1 MAHKPGAI
9 ALAALSVGF
18 ALASCASQPNS
29 STSPLAMQKEI
40 QPAVLTEPAEPG
52 GKRLSAVGIDSD
64 CVLTTGEIHLWC
76 KWIAR
81 YY

>member
-9 ALAALSVGF
+9 ALTALSLGF
-18 ALASCASQPNS
+18 ALASCAFQPNS
-29 STSPLAMQKEI
+29 STPPLAKQNEV
-40 QPAVLTEPAEPG
+40 QPAVLTEPAGQE
-52 GKRLSAVGIDSD
+52 KRLSAVGSDSD

-76 KWIAR
+76 KWIGR